1 MLRLWLSSAI
11 SGFRN
16 CTEFF
21 RSRDSDPPQLRMDEN
36 MVSESELEE
45 PSLTM
50 KLSAAAAASLAAEKL
65 AAALS
70 ITPAKKE
77 LGAERFFKKSEES
90 GRGFMGLNERAIQG
104 YGIGSNPHRFLGTK
118 PRNGM

>member
-50 KLSAAAAASLAAEKL
+50 KLSAAAAASLAA
-65 AAALS
+65 ALS